1 MKERIGGA
9 YIPVVVLV
17 GDDYQLPPP
26 TNREKGAFDTMDS
39 KSSWSQ
45 QHFSKTGSFEH
56 QLFTDMSQVCMEL
69 TMVKRQNSSQLYC
82 KELLGH
88 LRIGQTTEEDAK
100 YLMALHLG
108 NLSAND
114 TEQVLNNGTVMHLF
128 ATKAPRNDHNYK
140 CISRISSSDNPVA
153 MVKAQWSSTT
163 KKKATAQADHFQNP
177 PPSATLLCRGAM
189 VRIVTRNFE
198 PKWGLYTNAIG
209 TIKDIVY
216 EDGKTRTM
224 VTYRHYMWPP
234 TSNIMK
240 VQHGFPMTK
249 R

>member
-1 MKERIGGA
+1 
-9 YIPVVVLV
+9 
-17 GDDYQLPPP
+17 
-26 TNREKGAFDTMDS
+26 MDS

-45 QHFSKTGSFEH
+45 QHFSKTGSFGH

-209 TIKDIVY
+209 TIRDIVY
-216 EDGKTRTM
+216 EDGKDPNNGDLPLYVATDFK
-224 VTYRHYMWPP
+224 HYEGPAWIPYDKTVSEKNQKYFLTFSMCT
-234 TSNIMK
+234 TSSANID
-240 VQHGFPMTK
+240 
-249 R
+249 